1 MDAHSAWTLASNPAD
16 IIQVGGSAGHD
27 AIVLARDFPDL
38 TITVQD
44 LPKVK
49 SEFDANLPAEL
60 KSRVSFMEHDFFQ
73 PQPVQ
78 ADIYIFK
85 MILHD
90 WPDQEA
96 AKILQALIPSLKPGA
111 RVILFEYIGDQ
122 GGSADGPPL
131 PRSIRQMGTATDL
144 RLMALF
150 NGKERHVDTWR
161 HIFRAADERFEVAA
175 VKADPQKNFF
185 AVIEAVWRG

>member
-1 MDAHSAWTLASNPAD
+1 MTNTS
-16 IIQVGGSAGHD
+16 QVGGSAGHD
-27 AIVLARDFPDL
+27 AFVLAQKFPDL
-38 TITVQD
+38 KIVVQD

-49 SEFDANLPAEL
+49 HVFDATLPSDL
-60 KSRVSFMEHDFFQ
+60 KDRVSFMEHDFFQ

-90 WPDQEA
+90 WPDHDS

-111 RVILFEYIGDQ
+111 RVILFEYIGNQ
-122 GGSADGPPL
+122 GDTEGPPL
-131 PRSIRQMGTATDL
+131 PRSIQQMGTATDL

-150 NGKERHVDTWR
+150 NGKERPVEAWKE
-161 HIFRAADERFEVAA
+161 IFRAADERFEVAT
-175 VKADPQKNFF
+175 VKANPQNFF